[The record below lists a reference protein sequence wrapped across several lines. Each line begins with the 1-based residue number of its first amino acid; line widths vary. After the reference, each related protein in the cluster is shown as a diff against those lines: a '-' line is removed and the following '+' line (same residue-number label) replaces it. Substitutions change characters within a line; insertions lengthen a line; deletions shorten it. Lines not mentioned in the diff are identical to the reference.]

1 MVIIIQELVFA
12 PGTSG
17 GVKSHNFE
25 TQTSC
30 CLGVWFPNIRLY
42 QDRRLSRVFQTEPT
56 KAEKARVLTY
66 FEVRQKLSPAL
77 PGGTSFCGMFR
88 MITLECCVYLTGL

>member
-1 MVIIIQELVFA
+1 MTIIIQELVFA
-12 PGTSG
+12 PGARG
-17 GVKSHNFE
+17 EVKRHNFE

-30 CLGVWFPNIRLY
+30 CLGAWFLNIRLY
-42 QDRRLSRVFQTEPT
+42 RRLSRVFQAETT
-56 KAEKARVLTY
+56 KAEKVLTY

-88 MITLECCVYLTGL
+88 MISLNACVYLTGL